1 MDLKLFI
8 EAEIVLGEVQDLGNR
23 RIVRVM
29 GGKFWSADLNGSI
42 LEGGGDWQN
51 ILPDGVVEIDT
62 RYTLKTDDGAL
73 IYLTN
78 QGLRDGGYMRTF
90 SRFESNDARY
100 AWVNK
105 RLFVSD
111 GAKVDGVVKHQFYEV
126 K

>member
-1 MDLKLFI
+1 MELKLFI

-51 ILPDGVVEIDT
+51 IQPDGVVEIDT

-100 AWVNK
+100 VWVNK

-111 GAKVDGVVKHQFYEV
+111 GSKVDGVVRHSFYEV

>member
-1 MDLKLFI
+1 MDLKLFL
-8 EAEIVLGEVQDLGNR
+8 EAEIVLGEVQDLGTR

-29 GGKFWSADLNGSI
+29 GGKFWSEDFNGTI
-42 LEGGGDWQN
+42 LEGGGDWQQ
-51 ILPDGVVEIDT
+51 IRSDSVVEIDT

-90 SRFESNDARY
+90 SRFESNDERY
-100 AWVNK
+100 TWLNK

-111 GAKVDGVVKHQFYEV
+111 GAKVDGVVKHSFYEV
-126 K
+126 L

>member
-1 MDLKLFI
+1 MELKLFI
-8 EAEIVLGEVQDLGNR
+8 EAEIVLGEVQDLGTR

-111 GAKVDGVVKHQFYEV
+111 GAKVDGVVKHKFYEV

>member
-1 MDLKLFI
+1 MELKLFI
-8 EAEIVLGEVQDLGNR
+8 EAEIILGEVHDLGNR

-29 GGKFWSADLNGSI
+29 GGKFWSAELNGTI

-51 ILPDGVVEIDT
+51 ILSDGVVEIDT

-111 GAKVDGVVKHQFYEV
+111 GAKVDGVVKHKFYEV

>member
-1 MDLKLFI
+1 MELKLFL

-29 GGKFWSADLNGSI
+29 GGKFWSANLNGSI

-51 ILPDGVVEIDT
+51 IRPDGVVEIDT

-78 QGLRDGGYMRTF
+78 KGLRDGSYMRTF
-90 SRFESNDARY
+90 SRFETADERY
-100 AWVNK
+100 AWLNK

-111 GAKVDGVVKHQFYEV
+111 GAKVDGVVKHSFYEIL
-126 K
+126 

>member
-1 MDLKLFI
+1 MELKLFI
-8 EAEIVLGEVQDLGNR
+8 ETEIVLGEVQDLGNR

-29 GGKFWSADLNGSI
+29 GGKFWSAELNGTI

-51 ILPDGVVEIDT
+51 IRPDGVVDIDT

-78 QGLRDGGYMRTF
+78 QGLRDGVYMRTF

-111 GAKVDGVVKHQFYEV
+111 GAKVDGVVKHTFYEM

>member
-1 MDLKLFI
+1 MELKLFI

-29 GGKFWSADLNGSI
+29 GGKFWSAELNGTI

-51 ILPDGVVEIDT
+51 IRPDGVVDIDT

-90 SRFESNDARY
+90 SRFEANDARY
-100 AWVNK
+100 AWLNK

-111 GAKVDGVVKHQFYEV
+111 GAKVDGVVKHSFYEV

>member
-1 MDLKLFI
+1 MELKLFI
-8 EAEIVLGEVQDLGNR
+8 KAEIVLGEVQDLGNR

-29 GGKFWSADLNGSI
+29 GGKFWSAELNGTI

-51 ILPDGVVEIDT
+51 IRPDGVVDIDT

-111 GAKVDGVVKHQFYEV
+111 GAKVDGVVKHTFYEM

>member
-1 MDLKLFI
+1 MELKLFI
-8 EAEIVLGEVQDLGNR
+8 EAEIVLGEVQDLGSR

-29 GGKFWSADLNGSI
+29 GGKFWSANLNGSI

-51 ILPDGVVEIDT
+51 IRPDGVVEIDT

-78 QGLRDGGYMRTF
+78 LGLRDGGYMRTF

-100 AWVNK
+100 VWLNK

-111 GAKVDGVVKHQFYEV
+111 GTKVDGVVKHSFYEIQ
-126 K
+126 

>member
-1 MDLKLFI
+1 MELKLFL
-8 EAEIVLGEVQDLGNR
+8 EAEIVLGEVQDLGAR

-29 GGKFWSADLNGSI
+29 GGKFWSEELKGTI
-42 LEGGGDWQN
+42 LEGGGDWQQ
-51 ILPDGVVEIDT
+51 IRADGVVEIDT

-90 SRFESNDARY
+90 SRFESNDERY
-100 AWVNK
+100 TWLNK

-111 GAKVDGVVKHQFYEV
+111 GAKVDGVVKHSFYEV
-126 K
+126 L

>member
-1 MDLKLFI
+1 MELKLFI

-29 GGKFWSADLNGSI
+29 GGRFWSEELNGTI

-51 ILPDGVVEIDT
+51 IRPDSVVDIDT

-90 SRFESNDARY
+90 SRFESNDTRY
-100 AWVNK
+100 VWLNK

-111 GAKVDGVVKHQFYEV
+111 GTKVDGVVKHSFYEV
-126 K
+126 L

>member
-1 MDLKLFI
+1 MELKLFL

-29 GGKFWSADLNGSI
+29 GGKFWSANLNGSI

-51 ILPDGVVEIDT
+51 IRPDGVVEIDT

-78 QGLRDGGYMRTF
+78 KGLRDGGYMRTF
-90 SRFESNDARY
+90 SRFETADERY
-100 AWVNK
+100 VWLNK

-111 GAKVDGVVKHQFYEV
+111 GAKVDGVVKHSFYEIL
-126 K
+126 

>member
-1 MDLKLFI
+1 MELKLFI
-8 EAEIVLGEVQDLGNR
+8 EAEIILGEVHDLGNR

-51 ILPDGVVEIDT
+51 IRPDGVVEIDT

-111 GAKVDGVVKHQFYEV
+111 GAKVDGVVKHKFYEV

>member
-1 MDLKLFI
+1 MELKLFI

-29 GGKFWSADLNGSI
+29 GGKFWSAELNGSI

-111 GAKVDGVVKHQFYEV
+111 GAKVDGVVKHKFYEV

>member
-1 MDLKLFI
+1 MELKLFL
-8 EAEIVLGEVQDLGNR
+8 EAEIVLGEVQDLGAR

-29 GGKFWSADLNGSI
+29 GGRFWSEDLNGTI
-42 LEGGGDWQN
+42 LEGGGDWQQ
-51 ILPDGVVEIDT
+51 IRSDSVVEIDT

-90 SRFESNDARY
+90 SRFESNDERY
-100 AWVNK
+100 TWLNK

-111 GAKVDGVVKHQFYEV
+111 GAKMDGVVKHSFYKV
-126 K
+126 L

>member
-1 MDLKLFI
+1 MELKLFL
-8 EAEIVLGEVQDLGNR
+8 EAEIVLGEVQDLGTR

-29 GGKFWSADLNGSI
+29 GGKFWSEDLNGTI
-42 LEGGGDWQN
+42 LEGGGDWQQ
-51 ILPDGVVEIDT
+51 IRADGVVEIDT

-90 SRFESNDARY
+90 SRFETNDERY
-100 AWVNK
+100 TWLNK

-111 GAKVDGVVKHQFYEV
+111 GAKVVGVVKHSFFEV
-126 K
+126 L

>member
-1 MDLKLFI
+1 MELKLFI
-8 EAEIVLGEVQDLGNR
+8 EAEIILGEVQDLGSR

-29 GGKFWSADLNGSI
+29 GGRFWSAELHGTI

-51 ILPDGVVEIDT
+51 IRPDGVVDIDT

-90 SRFESNDARY
+90 SRFESNDTRY
-100 AWVNK
+100 AWMNK

-111 GAKVDGVVKHQFYEV
+111 GTKVDGVVKHKFYEV
-126 K
+126 L

>member
-1 MDLKLFI
+1 MELKLFI

-29 GGKFWSADLNGSI
+29 GGKFWSAELNGTI
-42 LEGGGDWQN
+42 LVGGGDWQN
-51 ILPDGVVEIDT
+51 IRPDGVVDIDT

-100 AWVNK
+100 VWLNK

-111 GAKVDGVVKHQFYEV
+111 GAKVDGVVKHKFYEV